1 MLKKTLLAT
10 TLAAGLTASMSAAA
24 GPAGIYDPRS
34 LAMGGVGVTT
44 ATARNASFFNPA
56 ALAATKEDEDF
67 AFNLSVA
74 ARVNDPDKLED
85 DIDGLETS
93 GNLLDAEVA
102 KFTATGG
109 ATPANAATLGPAV
122 GDFNNQLKNVNNK
135 ALDATIF
142 GGVILAIPS
151 KGFGVG
157 LHGAGTADFGAK
169 LNYQDGTFF
178 GQLATDITDC
188 GNNIVAS
195 CTTAENSLNGK
206 KDANGDL
213 QLDSKLE
220 VRGVMVTEVGLALA
234 HRFNDYGGIDVGITP
249 KSQKIKTF
257 NQSISAQNA
266 EIDFDKNSIETSTFN
281 LDVGVT
287 KTYGDSYKAGVVIKN
302 LINKEYELAN
312 TTDKIKLERQIRL
325 GVSHHTNWT
334 VVGLD
339 LDLVKNKGIQGF
351 TQDTQFLA
359 LGAELDVWLMQVRVG
374 YRHDL
379 AGNYDGMASAGV
391 ALNLFGLHVDVG
403 AATNDKEKAA
413 SVQVGLNF

>member
-1 MLKKTLLAT
+1 MLKKSLLAT
-10 TLAAGLTASMSAAA
+10 TLAAGLSVSMSAAA

-67 AFNLSVA
+67 AFNITA
-74 ARVNDPDKLED
+74 AVRANDPDKLED

-93 GNLLDAEVA
+93 GDRLDAEVA
-102 KFTATGG
+102 KFTAPGG
-109 ATPANAATLGPAV
+109 ATPGNAATLGPAV

-135 ALDATIF
+135 ALDASVF

-157 LHGAGTADFGAK
+157 LHGAGLADFGAK
-169 LNYQDGTFF
+169 LNYQDEPFF
-178 GQLATDITDC
+178 GGLATEITDC
-188 GNNIVAS
+188 GNNVVAS
-195 CTTAENSLNGK
+195 CAAAETRINNQ

-213 QLDSKLE
+213 QLDSKLR

-234 HRFNDYGGIDVGITP
+234 HRFTEYGGIDVGITP
-249 KSQKIKTF
+249 KSQKVKTF
-257 NQSISAQNA
+257 NQEISAQNS

-302 LINKEYELAN
+302 LINKEYALAN
-312 TTDKIKLERQIRL
+312 TTDKIKLERQVRL

-339 LDLVKNKGIQGF
+339 LDLVKNKGIEGF
-351 TQDTQFLA
+351 TQDTQFLGI
-359 LGAELDVWLMQVRVG
+359 GAELDVWLMQLRVG

-391 ALNLFGLHVDVG
+391 ALNLFGLHVDIG
-403 AATNDKEKAA
+403 AASNDNEKAA